1 MPRCQEQLL
10 PSGLWLERCPG
21 DGGTSRFQSACRLW
35 SAAQIQTHHA
45 LQSHP
50 ARPSLSMSWN
60 VHTLCVF
67 PTACEG
73 IQRRFSK
80 GLGRCH
86 PNLNNRNTHRPEN
99 KTKFSNIR
107 KPGSPKLRGERSPS
121 VTHPSGYGH
130 VETLA
135 QGAVKR
141 CTLSLISG
149 FPYLCSDG
157 GDTPG
162 CRCMDVSPETL
173 APRLKG
179 KESSVCEKDHAP
191 WLQVLP
197 PSFTTTVPPSLPPSD
212 TEETQRF
219 DFQRL
224 RTRSDRRKEKMCGSC

>member
-60 VHTLCVF
+60 VRTLCVF

-73 IQRRFSK
+73 IPRRFSK

-107 KPGSPKLRGERSPS
+107 KPGSPKLRDSLQSPILLDT
-121 VTHPSGYGH
+121 VMLKHWPRVRRRDALCLWYLGFPTCALTMETH
-130 VETLA
+130 
-135 QGAVKR
+135 QGA
-141 CTLSLISG
+141 G
-149 FPYLCSDG
+149 AW
-157 GDTPG
+157 
-162 CRCMDVSPETL
+162 ML
-173 APRLKG
+173 APKL
-179 KESSVCEKDHAP
+179 
-191 WLQVLP
+191 WLHV
-197 PSFTTTVPPSLPPSD
+197 
-212 TEETQRF
+212 
-219 DFQRL
+219 
-224 RTRSDRRKEKMCGSC
+224 